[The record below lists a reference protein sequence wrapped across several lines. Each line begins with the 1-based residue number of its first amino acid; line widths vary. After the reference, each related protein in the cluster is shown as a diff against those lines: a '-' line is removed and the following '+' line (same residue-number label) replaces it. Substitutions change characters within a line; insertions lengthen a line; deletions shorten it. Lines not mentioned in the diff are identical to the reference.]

1 MGRRGGGSPGEPDH
15 DLARPR
21 RTKLTQ
27 EAGQADCIASIRP
40 SDCTP
45 MELSFPITQ
54 IALDYPTTA
63 EALEMAA
70 TAVEAGFDW
79 LEIGTPLV
87 TCQGLA
93 PIGELVR
100 AFPEK
105 PVIVDY
111 KTMDSGF
118 KNVRHTRDQGAHLMT
133 VCANASDATVRSA
146 IEEGRKLG
154 IGVVVDTIGVADQAE
169 RARQCHDWG
178 ADLVYLHYSAD
189 ERRADPT
196 RDSTQWLAA
205 ILEATPG
212 PVGVAT
218 FGVED
223 AVRAARMGADYFV
236 IGHPLT
242 EADDPLAALTRYVE
256 EVKANY
262 HPRH

>member
-1 MGRRGGGSPGEPDH
+1 
-15 DLARPR
+15 
-21 RTKLTQ
+21 
-27 EAGQADCIASIRP
+27 
-40 SDCTP
+40 

-100 AFPEK
+100 AFPEM

-118 KNVRHTRDQGAHLMT
+118 KNVQRTRDQGAHLMT

-146 IEEGRKLG
+146 IEEGKKLG
-154 IGVVVDTIGVADQAE
+154 IGVVADTIGATDQAG

-196 RDSTQWLAA
+196 RNSTQWLTAT
-205 ILEATPG
+205 LEATAG

-223 AVRAARMGADYFV
+223 AVQAARMGADYFV

-242 EADDPLAALTRYVE
+242 ETDDPLAAFTHYVE

>member
-1 MGRRGGGSPGEPDH
+1 
-15 DLARPR
+15 
-21 RTKLTQ
+21 
-27 EAGQADCIASIRP
+27 
-40 SDCTP
+40 

-54 IALDYPTTA
+54 IALDYATTA
-63 EALEMAA
+63 EALEMAS

-79 LEIGTPLV
+79 LEVGTPLV

-93 PIGELVR
+93 PVGELVR
-100 AFPEK
+100 AFPDM

-111 KTMDSGF
+111 KTMDGGGR
-118 KNVRHTRDQGAHLMT
+118 NVRHTRDQGAHLMT

-146 IEEGRKLG
+146 IEEGRDLG
-154 IGVVVDTIGVADQAE
+154 IGVVVDTIGAADKAA
-169 RARQCHDWG
+169 RTRQCHEWG

-189 ERRADPT
+189 ERRADPS

-205 ILEATPG
+205 TLDATTG
-212 PVGVAT
+212 PVGVST

-223 AVRAARMGADYFV
+223 AVQAARMGADYFV

-242 EADDPLAALTRYVE
+242 GADDPLAALTHYVE

-262 HPRH
+262 HSRH

>member
-1 MGRRGGGSPGEPDH
+1 M
-15 DLARPR
+15 
-21 RTKLTQ
+21 
-27 EAGQADCIASIRP
+27 
-40 SDCTP
+40 
-45 MELSFPITQ
+45 
-54 IALDYPTTA
+54 
-63 EALEMAA
+63 
-70 TAVEAGFDW
+70 
-79 LEIGTPLV
+79 
-87 TCQGLA
+87 
-93 PIGELVR
+93 
-100 AFPEK
+100 

-118 KNVRHTRDQGAHLMT
+118 RNVRHTRDQGAHLMT

-154 IGVVVDTIGVADQAE
+154 IGWWWTPSAPPTRQG

-196 RDSTQWLAA
+196 RDSTQWLPST
-205 ILEATPG
+205 LEATTG

-223 AVRAARMGADYFV
+223 AVQAARMGADYFV

-242 EADDPLAALTRYVE
+242 EADDPLAALTHYVE

-262 HPRH
+262 HSRH